1 MSHPSPTP
9 QLKELPTTLPARA
22 QMKAASTPLNRRSEN
37 VIVEAIVIPKLELR
51 NVKWQ
56 IFGTNLVE
64 RADDTALEDA
74 PETFNG
80 LGVHRTDH
88 VLAFGMVNGGV
99 REIPVQSPVADPL
112 IGAEQTN
119 LVRNGFVDEA
129 LKGSGPDVRD
139 NPRNDVALALDSAS
153 DDCLTRSGRAGLAV
167 ALIPMPVLCLP
178 ADECFVHLNDTAK
191 RVNARL
197 RGRR

>member
-1 MSHPSPTP
+1 
-9 QLKELPTTLPARA
+9 
-22 QMKAASTPLNRRSEN
+22 MKAASTPLNRRSEN

-153 DDCLTRSGRAGLAV
+153 